1 MEGRYGNDKTKLR
14 NMRSKIYRSDW
25 AVGELR
31 LAKAFQWAERM
42 AKMADAPHLAKNFRS
57 MMRYHAKECI
67 RTARIAQ

>member
-1 MEGRYGNDKTKLR
+1 M
-14 NMRSKIYRSDW
+14 RSDW

>member
-1 MEGRYGNDKTKLR
+1 MKTKIMR
-14 NMRSKIYRSDW
+14 NDW

-31 LAKAFQWAERM
+31 LAKAMQWAAHM
-42 AKMADAPHLAKNFRS
+42 AKLAEQPILQKNFRS